1 MNKSKFYCDN
11 CQLIK
16 EGNFSQGSYLK
27 RKADAPFEPR
37 MHKKICF
44 ICQECRPYV
53 KEYNE
58 AQEQDRNENP
68 YKLK

>member
-11 CQLIK
+11 CRLIK
-16 EGNFSQGSYLK
+16 EGNFQQGSYVK
-27 RKADAPFEPR
+27 RKVDAPFEPR

-44 ICQECRPYV
+44 ICQDCQPYV

-58 AQEQDRNENP
+58 AQDRNKDDNP
-68 YKLK
+68 YKLN